1 MDLYQL
7 GAFFRERRIFLQ
19 IRQEDLSEMS
29 GINSRTIQQIELGKG
44 NPSFATLE
52 KLATVLGLELVVQVK
67 QPEHG

>member
-1 MDLYQL
+1 MELYQL

-29 GINSRTIQQIELGKG
+29 GINSKTIQQIELGKG

-52 KLATVLGLELVVQVK
+52 KLATILGLELVVQVK

>member
-44 NPSFATLE
+44 NPSFATLQ

>member
-1 MDLYQL
+1 MDIYQI
-7 GAFFRERRIFLQ
+7 GAFFRERRVFLQ

-29 GINSRTIQQIELGKG
+29 GVNSRTIQQLEQGKG

-52 KLATVLGLELVVQVK
+52 KLASILGLELVVQVK